1 MPKPSRSDSSDDGFE
16 IFDDSDDTPPKPKPT
31 TRAPLPPAK
40 RLPPPAPKKP
50 KLMPIEEPGFEVI
63 DDTEVSEITEE
74 YQEYDDRGRRPRKKA
89 SRVSKKS
96 REEMKRADREEREK
110 QKEEVI
116 NEWTLPIFFM
126 FFGLVLTLV
135 SSAGYARK
143 VPEAQLNVAGVM
155 ALTVIFTVF
164 IIPVAIVAL
173 MVIGSLMGISYGT
186 VTNAVRA
193 LAAITFMA
201 NGIYWLGNWITLLGM
216 FVTPLLALVVT
227 FGLFMTLFDLDP
239 QETMTSI
246 GALNFL
252 LFVANHLFLGVI
264 VIIMVSSANRKDK
277 LQDDNPQAFP
287 GQVDP
292 EPWPPDGRGNRNPI
306 PDQVPDADDN

>member
-1 MPKPSRSDSSDDGFE
+1 MPKPSRP
-16 IFDDSDDTPPKPKPT
+16 DSDDEGFEVVEDTPPRPKP
-31 TRAPLPPAK
+31 RAPLPAAK
-40 RLPPPAPKKP
+40 RLPATAPKKP
-50 KLMPIEEPGFEVI
+50 KPAPIEEPGFEVI

-74 YQEYDDRGRRPRKKA
+74 YEEYDDRGRKPRKKA

-96 REEMKRADREEREK
+96 REEMKRADKEERE
-110 QKEEVI
+110 QRKEQAI
-116 NEWTLPIFFM
+116 NEWALPIFFM

-143 VPEAQLNVAGVM
+143 VPEAQLNVAAVM
-155 ALTVIFTVF
+155 AVTVIFTAF

-173 MVIGSLMGISYGT
+173 MVIGNLMGISYGT
-186 VTNAVRA
+186 ITNAVRA

-216 FVTPLLALVVT
+216 FVTPVLALVVT

-246 GALNFL
+246 GALNLL
-252 LFVANHLFLGVI
+252 LFLANQLFLGVI
-264 VIIMVSSANRKDK
+264 LIMIVSSSGKK
-277 LQDDNPQAFP
+277 EKFQDDDPQAIP
-287 GQVDP
+287 GQMDP
-292 EPWPPDGRGNRNPI
+292 EPWPPDGRGKRGKRNP
-306 PDQVPDADDN
+306 VPDEVPDDDDN

>member
-1 MPKPSRSDSSDDGFE
+1 MSKPNRPDSGDDGFE
-16 IFDDSDDTPPKPKPT
+16 IVDNVDDTPPKPNP
-31 TRAPLPPAK
+31 RPSLPIAK
-40 RLPPPAPKKP
+40 RVSSTSPKKP
-50 KLMPIEEPGFEVI
+50 KPVPVEEPGFEVI

-74 YQEYDDRGRRPRKKA
+74 YEEYDERGRRPRKKA

-96 REEMKRADREEREK
+96 RDELKRADKEERE
-110 QKEEVI
+110 QRKEQTVI
-116 NEWTLPIFFM
+116 DWALPIFFM

-143 VPEAQLNVAGVM
+143 VPDAQLNVAAVM
-155 ALTVIFTVF
+155 LVTVIFTAF
-164 IIPVAIVAL
+164 IIPIAIVAL
-173 MVIGSLMGISYGT
+173 MVIGNVMGISYGT
-186 VTNAVRA
+186 ITNAVRA

-246 GALNFL
+246 GALNIL
-252 LFVANHLFLGVI
+252 LFIANQLFLGVI
-264 VIIMVSSANRKDK
+264 LIAIVASSGKK
-277 LQDDNPQAFP
+277 EKFQDDNQVVP
-287 GQVDP
+287 GQMDP
-292 EPWPPDGRGNRNPI
+292 EPWPPDGGGKRGKRNP
-306 PDQVPDADDN
+306 VPDEEGDDN

>member
-1 MPKPSRSDSSDDGFE
+1 MPKPKKPDPDDSGFE
-16 IFDDSDDTPPKPKPT
+16 VVDDDDARPKPKP
-31 TRAPLPPAK
+31 RAPLPTAK
-40 RLPPPAPKKP
+40 RLPAPAPKKP
-50 KLMPIEEPGFEVI
+50 KRVPVEEPGFEVI
-63 DDTEVSEITEE
+63 DDTEVSELTEE
-74 YQEYDDRGRRPRKKA
+74 YDNRGRKPKKKA
-89 SRVSKKS
+89 SRVSQKS
-96 REEMKRADREEREK
+96 RDEMKRADREEREK

-143 VPEAQLNVAGVM
+143 VPDAQLNVAGVM
-155 ALTVIFTVF
+155 ALTVIFTAF

-173 MVIGSLMGISYGT
+173 MVIGNIMGISYGT

-216 FVTPLLALVVT
+216 FVTPVLALVVT

-239 QETMTSI
+239 QETMASI
-246 GALNFL
+246 GALNLL

-277 LQDDNPQAFP
+277 LQDDNPQVIH
-287 GQVDP
+287 GQNDP
-292 EPWPPDGRGNRNPI
+292 EPWPPDGRGKRNPI
-306 PDQVPDADDN
+306 PDQVPDDNDN